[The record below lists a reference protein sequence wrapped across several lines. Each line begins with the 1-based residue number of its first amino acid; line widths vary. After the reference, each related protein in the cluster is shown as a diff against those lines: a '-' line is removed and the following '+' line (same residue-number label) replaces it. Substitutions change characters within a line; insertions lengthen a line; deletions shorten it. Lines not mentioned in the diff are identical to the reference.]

1 MSEKIYQGPSE
12 GLSELISGYVDY
24 AEEVIIRRAIP
35 DLRDGQKLV
44 NRRILYAMYLNR
56 KDYLQKSVT
65 MVGKVL
71 EYHPHGDASAYGSM
85 SLMTDE
91 NGSYNVPPLIGDG
104 NYGKVGMSMKPA
116 HMRYTKVQ
124 LQPYT
129 IKDFFDDADVM
140 DMVMS
145 EEGIEMEPSVLNVS
159 YPAVLVNGANG
170 IAVAAGVRLASFNFK
185 DVLEL
190 TIKYLKN
197 GELTLDD
204 MIYPDFPGGGV
215 MVCNKEEV
223 AKIMLTGK
231 GKLKIRAK
239 VEIEGSE
246 IIVKE
251 IPIGKFGESI
261 VTKVKEGDIYGVKDA
276 GVTLSRDPDT
286 GYVSISCKNK
296 KVVEEVLMRL
306 YQKNILQ
313 STFSSNILVINNG
326 KAEILGV
333 YGIVEKWCE
342 WREQVV
348 IKKVAL
354 AIKEINNTLRT
365 YKPFIQL
372 IDNPELK
379 DKFIDIITHVG
390 RSEAIQLLM
399 EELDDC
405 DVDVAKWIAERSIH
419 TFRTGGTYRDKYEE
433 LLKDL
438 DYWKNFEACPR
449 DYIIMQLEELLRTR
463 GNNYPRKTELSFKDY
478 KFSKITDSTEVV
490 DDSSCV
496 YTIMKNG
503 FMIKS
508 RNPIERGDVLVN
520 IKAQANSILIGFD
533 NYGRVLRISG
543 EDVQFTPGGS
553 DGLYLPR
560 YFGVGDEATQFDYKI
575 LYMCPLDGTK
585 KMLVYRDGYIGFFD
599 TSEYYGKKLINVVNQ
614 GVCLAVR
621 DKLLEIYEENQ
632 IPEYLLLADDT
643 GSKVKVGVVVTNT
656 IPERSR
662 LSRAKVLSC
671 GGEIN
676 TKYLKGFNG
685 MGLASFISDP
695 DDYIGKLKVFKGDW
709 YGDPGEVQD
718 GYYLEMCKDLNVEG
732 V

>member
-1 MSEKIYQGPSE
+1 MAGKIYQGPSE
-12 GLSELISGYVDY
+12 GFTELTDGYVDY
-24 AEEVIIRRAIP
+24 GEEVIIRRAIP

-65 MVGKVL
+65 MVGKVM
-71 EYHPHGDASAYGSM
+71 EFHPHGDASAYGSM

-104 NYGKVGMSMKPA
+104 NFGKVGMSFKPA

-124 LQPYT
+124 LHPNT
-129 IKDFFDDADVM
+129 IKDFFEDVDVM

-145 EEGIEMEPSVLNVS
+145 EEGNELEPSVLNAI

-170 IAVAAGVRLASFNFK
+170 VAVAAGVKLASFNFK

-190 TIKYLKN
+190 TIKYLRN

-215 MVCNKEEV
+215 MVCNKEEI
-223 AKIMLTGK
+223 AKIMLTGR
-231 GKLKIRAK
+231 GKVKIRAK
-239 VEIEGSE
+239 VEIAGSE
-246 IIVKE
+246 IIVRE
-251 IPIGKFGESI
+251 IPVGKFGESI
-261 VTKVKEGDIYGVKDA
+261 VSKINNSDITGVRDA
-276 GVTLSRDPDT
+276 ATTLSKDEET
-286 GYVSISCKNK
+286 GYVTIGCKNK
-296 KVVEEVLMRL
+296 KIVEEVLMRL

-333 YGIVEKWCE
+333 YGIIEKWCE
-342 WREQVV
+342 WRETVV
-348 IKKVAL
+348 VKKIANIIKG
-354 AIKEINNTLRT
+354 IKDTLRT

-372 IDNPELK
+372 IDNKELK
-379 DKFIDIITHVG
+379 DKFVDTITHVG
-390 RSEAIQLLM
+390 KAEAIQILM
-399 EELDDC
+399 DELDDC
-405 DVDVAKWIAERSIH
+405 DIDVAKWIAKRSID
-419 TFRTGGTYRDKYEE
+419 TFRTGGNYSNEYES
-433 LLKDL
+433 LVKDL
-438 DYWKNFEACPR
+438 AHWESLQECPK
-449 DYIIMQLEELLRTR
+449 DYIIEQLEELLATR
-463 GNNYPRKTELSFKDY
+463 GNNYPRRTELTFKDY
-478 KFSKITDSTEVV
+478 KFSKITDSSEVV

-508 RNPIERGDVLVN
+508 RNTIERSDVLVN
-520 IKAQANSILIGFD
+520 IRAQANSILIGFD

-543 EDVQFTPGGS
+543 EDVQYTPVGS

-560 YFGVGDEATQFDYKI
+560 YFGVGDEAEQFGYKI
-575 LYMCPLDGTK
+575 LYMCPLDGSK

-621 DKLLEIYEENQ
+621 DKLLEIYEEDQ
-632 IPEYLLLADDT
+632 IPECLLLADDT
-643 GSKVKVGVVVTNT
+643 GNKVKIGVVVTST
-656 IPERSR
+656 VPERSR

-685 MGLASFISDP
+685 MGLATFISEP
-695 DDYIGKLKVFKGDW
+695 DDYVGKLKVFKGTW
-709 YGDPGEVQD
+709 YGDPGEVED
-718 GYYLEMCKDLNVEG
+718 GYYLDMCKDLNAQG